1 VSAAQEDAPW
11 PRVRNVIDALVSG
24 LKTGR
29 FIEEALESLCVEL
42 GASSAWSTLETKG
55 HGPLHRSRT
64 ASFQGV
70 SPAVLAQHVTEV
82 LERVQSKRVTTA
94 GRVPYDEVGSYVAVP
109 LWSEPD
115 QGAQAREFVGAMYLE
130 FRGDQGTRAE
140 TLAFVESVATL
151 LGGMIAQQTR
161 IEATSEDLLV
171 ERATDRHESYL
182 ELDQV
187 LAPESMCG
195 IRDEL
200 RAAMGSGASIMIL
213 GESGTGKTQL
223 GTAFARA
230 TRQEPIVRATLGMAD
245 DLNTITSE
253 LFGHE
258 RGAFSGAV
266 SKRTG
271 LVEHADGGTLILDEV
286 LNLPPN
292 AQKLLLDFTQFGL
305 YRPLGYQ
312 RREPKTAK
320 VRLISVTNGDVQEAI
335 RERRFRQDLYYRI
348 AMVPIVVPPLR
359 ERRQDIPGIA
369 RLYLH
374 HVDSQGEWELSPDAL
389 DLLTAPHL
397 PWEGNIRELEAV
409 LERARSRARV
419 SGTVDSIIDAAHFDL
434 PADTSPPPS
443 RSAAPPEAL
452 DDGDIATRWQKIL
465 ETRDSLETSEKA
477 IIEETLAACEG
488 FVARAARVLGL
499 SRTGLTSRMATLE
512 IDADEFRRRRRER

>member
-1 VSAAQEDAPW
+1 MSEGDDNALW
-11 PRVRNVIDALVSG
+11 PRVRNVLNALVSG
-24 LKTGR
+24 LRTGR

-82 LERVQSKRVTTA
+82 LARVQGERVTTA
-94 GRVPYDEVGSYVAVP
+94 GRVPYAEVGSYVAVP

-115 QGAQAREFVGAMYLE
+115 TRAKTCEFVGAMYLE
-130 FRGDQGTRAE
+130 FPGDQGTQAE
-140 TLAFVESVATL
+140 ILAFIESVAAV

-182 ELDQV
+182 ELDQI
-187 LAPESMCG
+187 LAPESMRS
-195 IRDEL
+195 IREEL

-230 TRQEPIVRATLGMAD
+230 ARQEPIVRATLGMAD

-266 SKRTG
+266 SKRKG

-286 LNLPPN
+286 LNLPSN

-312 RREPKTAK
+312 GREPKTAK
-320 VRLISVTNGDVQEAI
+320 VRLISVTNGDVQQAI
-335 RERRFRQDLYYRI
+335 KERRFRQDLYYRL
-348 AMVPIVVPPLR
+348 ATVPIVLPPLR
-359 ERRQDIPGIA
+359 ERRQDIPRIA
-369 RLYLH
+369 ELYLH
-374 HVDSQGEWELSPDAL
+374 HVDSQTGWELSPDAL

-419 SGTVDSIIDAAHFDL
+419 SNGDDPVIDAEHFDL
-434 PADTSPPPS
+434 PSDTSSPSPPS
-443 RSAAPPEAL
+443 EAPDTLEE
-452 DDGDIATRWQKIL
+452 GDIATRWQKIL
-465 ETRDSLETSEKA
+465 ETRDSLEASEKA

-488 FVARAARVLGL
+488 FVARAARVLSL
-499 SRTGLTSRMATLE
+499 SRTGLISRMSTLE
-512 IDADEFRRRRRER
+512 IEADEFRRRRREG

>member
-1 VSAAQEDAPW
+1 VSVVDDNAPW
-11 PRVRNVIDALVSG
+11 PRVGNVINALVSG
-24 LKTGR
+24 LRTGR

-42 GASSAWSTLETKG
+42 GATSAWSTLETKG

-82 LERVQSKRVTTA
+82 LARIQDERATTA
-94 GRVPYDEVGSYVAVP
+94 GPVPYAEVGSYVGVP

-115 QGAQAREFVGAMYLE
+115 ASAKTREFVGSMYLE
-130 FRGDQGTRAE
+130 FPGEQGTQTE
-140 TLAFVESVATL
+140 TLAFIESVAAL

-161 IEATSEDLLV
+161 IEVTSEDLLV
-171 ERATDRHESYL
+171 ERATDRHDSYL
-182 ELDQV
+182 ELDQL
-187 LAPESMCG
+187 LAPESMRS
-195 IRDEL
+195 IREEL
-200 RAAMGSGASIMIL
+200 RAAMQSGGSIMIL

-230 TRQEPIVRATLGMAD
+230 SRQEPIVRATLGMAD

-266 SKRTG
+266 SKRKG

-312 RREPKTAK
+312 GREPKTAK
-320 VRLISVTNGDVQEAI
+320 VRLISVTNGDVQQAI
-335 RERRFRQDLYYRI
+335 KDRQFRQDLYYRL
-348 AMVPIVVPPLR
+348 ATVPIVLPPLR
-359 ERRQDIPGIA
+359 ERRQDIPKMA
-369 RLYLH
+369 TLFLH
-374 HVDSQGEWELSPDAL
+374 HLDSQAGWELSPDAL
-389 DLLTAPHL
+389 DLLTSPHL

-409 LERARSRARV
+409 LERARNRARASNGSDPV
-419 SGTVDSIIDAAHFDL
+419 IDVGHLDL
-434 PADTSPPPS
+434 PADAALPSVPAESPNTLEGGDL
-443 RSAAPPEAL
+443 AARWEKIL
-452 DDGDIATRWQKIL
+452 ATREGL
-465 ETRDSLETSEKA
+465 ETGEKA
-477 IIEETLAACEG
+477 IIEEALAACEG
-488 FVARAARVLGL
+488 FVARAARVLSL
-499 SRTGLTSRMATLE
+499 SRTGLISRMATLQ
-512 IDADEFRRRRRER
+512 IDADEFRRRRREG